1 MSVYQST
8 GFIYSAPNDSLSL
21 IQVQFA
27 WFLGFCFFFASIE
40 LVIYIFELNI
50 IKNSNEQIQ

>member
-27 WFLGFCFFFASIE
+27 WFLVFFFASIE